1 MSPVRDR
8 SMEPSPSSLVI
19 VVRPGKRTPSILGW
33 LRQLVPAALLVV
45 AAANLPPPVPP
56 DVIVLDE
63 EEVESGPL
71 SLAEALLRHRG
82 ESAGTAAAA
91 KTARG

>member
-1 MSPVRDR
+1 
-8 SMEPSPSSLVI
+8 
-19 VVRPGKRTPSILGW
+19 
-33 LRQLVPAALLVV
+33 
-45 AAANLPPPVPP
+45 VPP